1 MEQVTQRLQA
11 LRAFNEIDAD
21 GSGLLD
27 RQEMLLLNTALDPSA
42 KVMMAMRASNLYV
55 NLSRAWFLNYGCYIY
70 ETR

>member
-1 MEQVTQRLQA
+1 MTRRLQA

-42 KVMMAMRASNLYV
+42 EVSDDGFARIQLTCM
-55 NLSRAWFLNYGCYIY
+55 
-70 ETR
+70 